1 MQSRPERIKRNIMN
15 LQQKQNL
22 SAGTISYNQ
31 SSKGWLKPL
40 VTFAVLLSATL
51 LIPWPI
57 VKIAAFF
64 AVVIYLTF
72 FNPIPRTFGVILL
85 GFFFALAY
93 LFSPYWLYI
102 TTIKDNAVIQAI
114 GTKPAMIITMI
125 LLILTGLLWSYLAA
139 GNVPVQNNQAGQ
151 KSFIRRILP
160 LVGLA
165 LLVMLCNYG
174 PLCNN
179 ISVLGDESYH
189 ITRIRLL
196 HTFLTWFFTAVK
208 NLILPLIVFLI
219 LAALLAWWKRCR
231 VETIIG
237 IILAGLLAIY
247 IGTVA
252 CYSSDFVGRLD
263 MLRYPFLSCWFGNL
277 GPIWKVN
284 PYDERLFRIIPLLSA
299 FGIGCFGWWAA
310 RKENVT
316 PIAAFILAFAMTL
329 TPAVYY
335 YSTTLYLE
343 MPAVVLLLF
352 VMYYIEPILTEDFES
367 VRCSPGWYALM
378 AAGFIKETLIALIA
392 SIIVLR
398 LLIRGFIIGKNR
410 ALTGRTI
417 LNETAAA
424 FCIAAPSAIY
434 ILLRLAFGQPG
445 TRVYGFSFDNIA
457 NASLYFVAAKSIWNQ
472 FGLILLMAL
481 GGLVLCIYKR
491 RFVLTFSM
499 TALFLIHFFFH
510 FMENADLVG
519 LARFNLFLFPILAVP
534 AVICLGWL
542 AVKNRWIALA
552 AVAALLSVN
561 ILMSPVALTGEKNP
575 LWSSPGNKVT
585 TEYYFPLEKTVV
597 WLKDHYPMT
606 LVYISGAYG
615 DSNILWYFDK
625 IGYHP
630 PFIQATINPDTPPVE
645 ALTAAAEQAG
655 KLGAPLLIWHKM
667 QPGTELVEKEI
678 TVLNYKAIKEFSNR
692 NLAIVIYERQR

>member
-1 MQSRPERIKRNIMN
+1 MQSRPERIKRKIMN
-15 LQQKQNL
+15 LQRKQNL
-22 SAGTISYNQ
+22 SAGKISYNQ
-31 SSKGWLKPL
+31 SSKDWLKPL
-40 VTFAVLLSATL
+40 VIFAVLISVTL
-51 LIPWPI
+51 FVPWPM

-64 AVVIYLTF
+64 AVVISLTF
-72 FNPIPRTFGVILL
+72 FNSIPRTFGVILL

-102 TTIKDNAVIQAI
+102 TTIKDNTVIQAI

-139 GNVPVQNNQAGQ
+139 GNVPVQVNQAGQ
-151 KSFIRRILP
+151 KSFTRRILL

-165 LLVMLCNYG
+165 LLVLLCNYG

-196 HTFLTWFFTAVK
+196 NAFLTWFFTAVK
-208 NLILPLIVFLI
+208 NLILPVIVFLI
-219 LAALLAWWKRCR
+219 LAVLLAWWKRCR
-231 VETIIG
+231 AETIIS
-237 IILAGLLAIY
+237 IFLASLLAIY
-247 IGTVA
+247 IGTVTY
-252 CYSSDFVGRLD
+252 YSPDFVGRLD

-277 GPIWKVN
+277 GPIWRVN
-284 PYDERLFRIIPLLSA
+284 PYDERFFRIIPLLSA
-299 FGIGCFGWWAA
+299 FGIGCFGLWAA

-316 PIAAFILAFAMTL
+316 PIAAFIFAFALTL
-329 TPAVYY
+329 TPTIYY

-343 MPAVVLLLF
+343 LPAVVLLLF

-367 VRCSPGWYALM
+367 IRGSPGWYALM
-378 AAGFIKETLIALIA
+378 AVVFIKETLIALIA
-392 SIIVLR
+392 GIIVLR
-398 LLIRGFIIGKNR
+398 LLVRGFIIGKNR

-424 FCIAAPSAIY
+424 FCIAVPSAIY
-434 ILLRLAFGQPG
+434 ILLRLTFGQPD
-445 TRVYGFSFDNIA
+445 TRAYGFSFDNIA
-457 NASLYFVAAKSIWNQ
+457 NASLYIVAAKSIWNQ
-472 FGLILLMAL
+472 FGLMLPIAL
-481 GGLVLCIYKR
+481 GGLVLCIYRR
-491 RFVLTFSM
+491 RFILTFSM

-510 FMENADLVG
+510 FLENADLVG
-519 LARFNLFLFPILAVP
+519 LARFNLFLFPILAAP
-534 AVICLGWL
+534 AVIGFGWL

-552 AVAALLSVN
+552 AVVAMLSVN

-597 WLKDHYPMT
+597 WLKEHYPMT
-606 LVYISGAYG
+606 PAYISGAYG
-615 DSNILWYFDK
+615 DSYIPWYFDK

-630 PFIQATINPDTPPVE
+630 PCIQASISPGTPHGE
-645 ALTAAAEQAG
+645 ALTAAAEQAS
-655 KLGAPLLIWHKM
+655 KLGAPIFIWHRM
-667 QPGTELVEKEI
+667 QPGTELVEKEKS
-678 TVLNYKAIKEFSNR
+678 VLNYKAIKEFSNR
-692 NLAIVIYERQR
+692 NLAIVIYERQP